1 MTAITKPMTGP
12 MTEPMAALK
21 GLQTELANGIA
32 LMECEL
38 NPRIDLIQDYPAGQQ
53 SMSYSR
59 IEQGIVRSIAVL
71 VPVEP
76 IDGVPCFKITFAV
89 CEASQGQ
96 GLAVEIVEVAIA
108 ELRHGLGRNGIVA
121 FLIEAII
128 GTDNVLAQKV
138 ANRVLSQDHDDVA
151 YEDANAKFGVSD
163 YQYRRLVTC

>member
-1 MTAITKPMTGP
+1 MTAITKPMTEP

-21 GLQTELANGIA
+21 GLQAELANGIV

-76 IDGVPCFKITFAV
+76 VDGVPCFRMTFAV
-89 CEASQGQ
+89 GEASQGQ

-128 GTDNVLAQKV
+128 GTDNALAQKV

-151 YEDANAKFGVSD
+151 YEDSNAKFGVRD

>member
-1 MTAITKPMTGP
+1 MTAMTEP
-12 MTEPMAALK
+12 MTEPMVALK

-59 IEQGIVRSIAVL
+59 IEQGVVRSIAVL

-76 IDGVPCFKITFAV
+76 IDGVPCFRMTFAV
-89 CEASQGQ
+89 GEASQGQ

-121 FLIEAII
+121 FLVEAIVA
-128 GTDNVLAQKV
+128 TDNVFAKKV
-138 ANRVLSQDHDDVA
+138 ANRVLSQDHDDVV
-151 YEDANAKFGVSD
+151 YVDCNAKFGVRV
-163 YQYRRLVTC
+163 YHYRRLVTC

>member
-1 MTAITKPMTGP
+1 MTAITKPMT
-12 MTEPMAALK
+12 EPVAALK
-21 GLQTELANGIA
+21 GLQTELANGIV

-76 IDGVPCFKITFAV
+76 VDGVPCFRVTFAV
-89 CEASQGQ
+89 AEAFQGQ

-121 FLIEAII
+121 FLVEAIV
-128 GTDNVLAQKV
+128 GTDNVLGQKV
-138 ANRVLSQDHDDVA
+138 ANKVLSQDHDDVA
-151 YEDANAKFGVSD
+151 YEDSNAEFGVRD